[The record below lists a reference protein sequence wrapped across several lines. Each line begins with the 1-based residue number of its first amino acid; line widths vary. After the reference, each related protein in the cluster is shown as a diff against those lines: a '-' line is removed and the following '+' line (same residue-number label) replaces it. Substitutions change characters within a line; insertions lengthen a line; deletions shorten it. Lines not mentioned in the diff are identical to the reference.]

1 MMSPGDLRTTFHSPM
16 GILLSLGL
24 MVVGTVIPYLLYT
37 KGLSDL
43 GDSGKASILASVE
56 PVVASLVG
64 IAAFGEPMTLGVVL
78 GLVCILASVYILR

>member
-1 MMSPGDLRTTFHSPM
+1 MGLPGAYGGGGQSFPICSTPR
-16 GILLSLGL
+16 
-24 MVVGTVIPYLLYT
+24 
-37 KGLSDL
+37 GLSDL

-64 IAAFGEPMTLGVVL
+64 IAFGEPMTLGVVL